1 MPIPERTSRLP
12 AAERFDVICFSLEPW
27 NEVWRRN
34 QHFASELLRQRQ
46 DLHLLFV
53 EPPVDVT
60 WTLRQGHRPHR
71 SPLRPVGDTDR
82 LHVMAPLKWLPRR
95 LRPDGD
101 RARFASVTDAARRLG
116 FHRPVLWVNDYTY
129 APLLEATTWPVVYD
143 VTDDWTLAGGKA
155 GSAERERRNDA
166 RMLRIATEVVVC
178 SPSLADSR
186 GRERDVHLIPNGVDV
201 EFLREPTARPDDL
214 PGGRTVLY
222 QGTLANGRIDLD
234 LCLALCREIAGRA
247 TLVFVGPNSLPRDD
261 TKALTDAGAVL
272 LGGRPYE
279 RVPGYLQHA
288 DVLVV
293 PHRIDPFTESLDPIK
308 AREFQAVAR
317 PVVTTPVAGFREL
330 GPPVVVAD
338 RAGFVGAVSTV
349 LDGPAVP
356 PGPGPLRHRPV
367 SWAARASDFLA
378 VLESAAGGGPV
389 SGGA

>member
-1 MPIPERTSRLP
+1 LP
-12 AAERFDVICFSLEPW
+12 GAERFDVICFSLEPW

-34 QHFASELLRQRQ
+34 QHVASELLRQRQ
-46 DLHLLFV
+46 DLRLLFA
-53 EPPVDVT
+53 EPPVDIA
-60 WTLRQGHRPHR
+60 WSLRQGHVPRR
-71 SPLRPVGDTDR
+71 SPLRPVGDTGR
-82 LHVMAPLKWLPRR
+82 LWVMAPRKWLPRR

-101 RARFASVTDAARRLG
+101 RARFGSVTDTARTLG
-116 FHRPVLWVNDYTY
+116 FHRPVLWVNDNTY

-143 VTDDWTLAGGKA
+143 VTDDWTLASGKA
-155 GSAERERRNDA
+155 SSAERERRNDA

-201 EFLREPTARPDDL
+201 DFLREPSARPDDL
-214 PGGRTVLY
+214 PEGRTVLY

-234 LCLALCREIAGRA
+234 LCLALCRAIAGRA

-261 TKALTDAGAVL
+261 TKALTDAGAVV
-272 LGGRPYE
+272 LGGRPYV
-279 RVPGYLQHA
+279 RMPGYLQHA

-293 PHRIDPFTESLDPIK
+293 PHRTDPFTESLDPIK

-317 PVVTTPVAGFREL
+317 PVVSTPVAGFREL

-338 RAGFVGAVSTV
+338 RAEFVGAVSTL
-349 LDGPAVP
+349 LDGPPVP
-356 PGPGPLRHRPV
+356 PGPGPLGRRPA
-367 SWAARASDFLA
+367 SWASRASDFLA
-378 VLESAAGGGPV
+378 VLDAAAGREPV